1 VIGELSTGRVLV
13 LEQLHGILLGAAN
26 AAIDERSLDSAR

>member
-1 VIGELSTGRVLV
+1 V